1 MSIVGV
7 HACGRVWCR
16 VQAPNAPNTG
26 PRQGV
31 QRGERK
37 QGLGFGCKLG
47 IRRSDCACHAVAYIQ
62 QACAAM
68 SSIFVLTF
76 CTSVVVG
83 HCCGQTI
90 FSKHLQGDS
99 WTWLSE
105 QKIGDDIVTAQ
116 RPGWR
121 MGGHTHTQHAH
132 TDIHALNTH
141 TQTYVTA
148 QRPGWRM
155 GGPGLHW
162 PPISPQPFG
171 EFARRSAL

>member
-1 MSIVGV
+1 MYIRDSTFGL
-7 HACGRVWCR
+7 RM
-16 VQAPNAPNTG
+16 
-26 PRQGV
+26 PRSRIYTAGL
-31 QRGERK
+31 RGNVKHFR
-37 QGLGFGCKLG
+37 
-47 IRRSDCACHAVAYIQ
+47 
-62 QACAAM
+62 
-68 SSIFVLTF
+68 LTF

-90 FSKHLQGDS
+90 FSKHLHGDS

-105 QKIGDDIVTAQ
+105 QKIGDDV
-116 RPGWR
+116 
-121 MGGHTHTQHAH
+121 
-132 TDIHALNTH
+132 
-141 TQTYVTA
+141 VTA

>member
-1 MSIVGV
+1 MYIRDSTFGL
-7 HACGRVWCR
+7 RM
-16 VQAPNAPNTG
+16 
-26 PRQGV
+26 PRSRIYTAGL
-31 QRGERK
+31 RGNVK
-37 QGLGFGCKLG
+37 HFC
-47 IRRSDCACHAVAYIQ
+47 
-62 QACAAM
+62 
-68 SSIFVLTF
+68 LTF